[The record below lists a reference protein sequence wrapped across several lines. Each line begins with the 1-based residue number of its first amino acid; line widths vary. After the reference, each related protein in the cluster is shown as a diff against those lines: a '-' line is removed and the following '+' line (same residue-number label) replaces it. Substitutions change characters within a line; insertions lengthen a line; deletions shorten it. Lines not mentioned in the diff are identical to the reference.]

1 METVSDYRK
10 NPFICQPI
18 KKLKIDDDE
27 ILLDIENIKQHI
39 STLYILCIKDDYKIP
54 YQFFFQAI
62 SYELLLEVYKHL
74 IIIKAPIRMLKNMNH
89 FNNIIVL
96 SDIQLQ
102 LCNIIN
108 YPLESKNIVL
118 PNFTINYLNIQSYI
132 NQYEKYKLTNLINII
147 KLNHNF
153 NYNTSNLCDLIK
165 KLSESKYWTKTRS
178 INFTCAF
185 INRRFVDKNKKGLFR
200 MDNYIGLTHS
210 DNSNNVNKEPAQIVI
225 GSRSKKHYTDYACK
239 NIPYKIKTSD
249 LTYTKINEVFN
260 VLSKN
265 DQEQL
270 FMQLLVSKTHTHL
283 VINNDYILTL
293 LSIFIQD
300 NQTQIKY
307 LLSYAWII
315 FYLEE
320 CIQGNKTQITDRYIF
335 SVNVA
340 CKLPYFTFDHR
351 DPKSNPYMPLLLNDL
366 DYDNGIFHSVNNH
379 IIHTGGIS
387 TLETFIEKINI
398 FITGENYNIF
408 QGLDFKKYDICITGS
423 IIAACGPKNIHIIH
437 NKASTTDLTNFSN
450 SNIKLFKDFI
460 KNNYSDSDVD
470 MIIKNVDI
478 TTKEGYTKF
487 IDTVNVIYETVSLNE
502 TIHTKYEFL
511 PQNVTHSDETIK
523 NVDITTKEGHTKFTD
538 TVTVIC
544 KTLASMAG
552 LSPSG
557 LPQNVTHSDETLSF
571 SLKEKDKITF
581 EEKQSFSSNETIS
594 KNKHNDTELIISPLN
609 YLFVSKEYI
618 NKHINLDNTIINK
631 INYVISHIDDPE
643 ILEKF
648 KPLYEELKAQR
659 RAEFV
664 QKYSLDE
671 ITKWEVKYPDLLNTN
686 NFKICISSNTT
697 DSYSLVFTCKAHITS
712 SNLSRKLEIF
722 SIKENDFFSVVS
734 TFHFP
739 CVRGIYDGSNVY
751 LTPSCIT
758 AFMSLMNIDYKYV
771 CCAKDP
777 IELILKYKDYRG
789 YGIYLNIDEQKSIIK
804 YIMHNEKYWE
814 NYNISKKDTYKTAYD
829 KIFKSLTILGNTV
842 TSSFGPKR
850 AIDKYGNIMPL
861 DTKFL

>member
-1 METVSDYRK
+1 MEMEAVSDYRG

-27 ILLDIENIKQHI
+27 ILLDIGNIKQHI

-108 YPLESKNIVL
+108 YPLKSKNIVL

-178 INFTCAF
+178 INFTNAF
-185 INRRFVDKNKKGLFR
+185 INRRFLDKNKKGLFR

-210 DNSNNVNKEPAQIVI
+210 DNSNNVDKEPAQIVI

-270 FMQLLVSKTHTHL
+270 FMQLLVSKTYAHL

-351 DPKSNPYMPLLLNDL
+351 DPKSNPYMPLLLHDL

-523 NVDITTKEGHTKFTD
+523 N
-538 TVTVIC
+538 
-544 KTLASMAG
+544 
-552 LSPSG
+552 
-557 LPQNVTHSDETLSF
+557 
-571 SLKEKDKITF
+571 
-581 EEKQSFSSNETIS
+581 
-594 KNKHNDTELIISPLN
+594 KHNDTELIISPLN

-631 INYVISHIDDPE
+631 IDYVISHIDDPE
-643 ILEKF
+643 ILKKF

-697 DSYSLVFTCKAHITS
+697 DSYSLVFTCKGHIYS

-814 NYNISKKDTYKTAYD
+814 NYNISKKDTCKTAYD
-829 KIFKSLTILGNTV
+829 KIFKSLTILGNTI
-842 TSSFGPKR
+842 TSSFEPKR

-861 DTKFL
+861 DTKFI

>member
-1 METVSDYRK
+1 MEMETASDYRK

-18 KKLKIDDDE
+18 KIYDE
-27 ILLDIENIKQHI
+27 ILLDIENIKQDI
-39 STLYILCIKDDYKIP
+39 SSLYILCIKDDYKIP
-54 YQFFFQAI
+54 YQFFFQFI

-74 IIIKAPIRMLKNMNH
+74 IIIKVPIRMLKNMHH

-96 SDIQLQ
+96 SDMQLQ
-102 LCNIIN
+102 LCNIFN

-118 PNFTINYLNIQSYI
+118 PNFTINYLNMLSYI

-147 KLNHNF
+147 NLNHKF
-153 NYNTSNLCDLIK
+153 NHNTSNFCDLIK
-165 KLSESKYWTKTRS
+165 KLSESKYWTKPRS
-178 INFTCAF
+178 INFTNAF

-200 MDNYIGLTHS
+200 MDNYFGLTHS
-210 DNSNNVNKEPAQIVI
+210 DNSNKVDKEPEQIVI

-249 LTYTKINEVFN
+249 LTYSKINELFN

-270 FMQLLVSKTHTHL
+270 FMQLIISKKHAHL

-293 LSIFIQD
+293 LSIFIRD

-320 CIQGNKTQITDRYIF
+320 CIQGNKTQINDRYIF
-335 SVNVA
+335 SVDVA
-340 CKLPYFTFDHR
+340 CKLPYFIFDNR
-351 DPKSNPYMPLLLNDL
+351 DPKSNPYMSSLLHNLA
-366 DYDNGIFHSVNNH
+366 YSNGIFNSVNDN
-379 IIHTGGIS
+379 IIHTGGVS
-387 TLETFIEKINI
+387 TLETFIKKINI

-408 QGLDFKKYDICITGS
+408 QGLDFKKYNICITGS

-437 NKASTTDLTNFSN
+437 NKASTTDLTNFSD
-450 SNIKLFKDFI
+450 SNTDPSCMDTKLFKDFI

-470 MIIKNVDI
+470 MIMKNIDI

-487 IDTVNVIYETVSLNE
+487 IDTVNVIYETLSFSLKEKDKITFEEKQSFSSNE
-502 TIHTKYEFL
+502 TTHTKYEFL
-511 PQNVTHSDETIK
+511 PS
-523 NVDITTKEGHTKFTD
+523 
-538 TVTVIC
+538 
-544 KTLASMAG
+544 ASLMAG

-571 SLKEKDKITF
+571 SLKEKD
-581 EEKQSFSSNETIS
+581 
-594 KNKHNDTELIISPLN
+594 NDTELIISPLN

-618 NKHINLDNTIINK
+618 NKHINFDSNIFNK
-631 INYVISHIDDPE
+631 INHVINHIDDPE

-648 KPLYEELKAQR
+648 KPLYEQLKAQR

-671 ITKWEVKYPDLLNTN
+671 ITKWEEKYPDLLNTN

-697 DSYSLVFTCKAHITS
+697 ESYSLVFTCKAHITS
-712 SNLSRKLEIF
+712 SGLSRKLEIF
-722 SIKENDFFSVVS
+722 SIKEDDFFSVVS

-758 AFMSLMNIDYKYV
+758 AFMTLMNIDYKYV
-771 CCAKDP
+771 CCAKNP

-814 NYNISKKDTYKTAYD
+814 KYNISNQDTYKTAYF
-829 KIFKSLTILGNTV
+829 KIFKLLTILSNGNTT
-842 TSSFGPKR
+842 TSFEQKR
-850 AIDKYGNIMPL
+850 AIDKYGNITPL
-861 DTKFL
+861 DMNIYKN